1 MVTMLTVYLMIR
13 VRILPKSTFLLG
25 YNLFEK
31 NENKQ
36 KVAGDGTLNETEITL
51 HRRFIG
57 AEVRFVSVG
66 IVDMSRIF
74 DEI

>member
-1 MVTMLTVYLMIR
+1 MVTMLTLYLMIR

-25 YNLFEK
+25 YNLLEK

-36 KVAGDGTLNETEITL
+36 KVAGDGTLNETEITF